1 MITVIVLA
9 STATASHNYRLFFVV
24 RFKIYSLSSFQLYS
38 TVLLPVITM
47 PPQAWGHQGWRGGHG
62 PGDGEA
68 VREARGRKQSGGQ
81 RDRRGDNSGRRAR
94 LAPAKGGKDGRYC

>member
-47 PPQAWGHQGWRGGHG
+47 QRIRLPEFVHLLTGSLYPLTNIFLIPPLSW
-62 PGDGEA
+62 PL
-68 VREARGRKQSGGQ
+68 VTSILY
-81 RDRRGDNSGRRAR
+81 SISVS
-94 LAPAKGGKDGRYC
+94 CVF